1 MSFVSFY
8 QRTLL
13 ATFYLIILHLPILM
27 LETHSFKPLRYT
39 CQCSNWYKPWTSSKL
54 GVLLVLWDLKI
65 YVRMGIL
72 LWKKMPALI
81 LLRQIKHMAHD
92 DFSVCSLDTKLFY
105 HSLTTEL
112 VLMILKYYE
121 KIIRWIIGTEGSSK
135 NGYEFFINFAIK
147 PLWHKKERLS
157 KSYWIICLKSSE
169 KFFGNWKPFENDEKC
184 FFISSSFHS
193 QNDSVFVLT
202 FWSCIITAW
211 LESKVNFK
219 IYDVT
224 TWLTKNYHIQIGQYL
239 KK

>member
-39 CQCSNWYKPWTSSKL
+39 CQCSNWYKPWTSTKL

-81 LLRQIKHMAHD
+81 LLRQIKHMGHD

-157 KSYWIICLKSSE
+157 KCLTE
-169 KFFGNWKPFENDEKC
+169 
-184 FFISSSFHS
+184 
-193 QNDSVFVLT
+193 
-202 FWSCIITAW
+202 
-211 LESKVNFK
+211 
-219 IYDVT
+219 
-224 TWLTKNYHIQIGQYL
+224 
-239 KK
+239 